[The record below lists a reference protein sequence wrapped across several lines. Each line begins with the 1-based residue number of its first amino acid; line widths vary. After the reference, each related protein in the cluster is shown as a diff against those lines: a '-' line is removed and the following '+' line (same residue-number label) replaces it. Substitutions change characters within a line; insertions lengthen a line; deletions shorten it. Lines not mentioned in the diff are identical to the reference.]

1 MPLAIWWI
9 RRDLRLS
16 DNPALMAALRE
27 GYAPLPLFI
36 LDPRLLRNRFTSPM
50 RLGFLMAGLRALEA
64 DLQARGAYLLV
75 RRGEPSEVLRQVL
88 AESGAERIFAEEDYT
103 PYARQRDARVARDLP
118 LQCVLGLTV
127 HHPLSVCKADGE
139 PYTVFTPFS
148 KAWKALPLPPPLEGA
163 PAYWPNLPRLPREVL
178 PEVSPPPLFPAG
190 EAEALRRWRAF
201 LEGNIDDYA
210 EARNRLDVEGTS
222 RLSPYLRFGM
232 LSVRRVVH
240 EALQWASDRPRA
252 RRGVEA
258 FINEIIWREFY
269 QAILYHFPN
278 VTREAFRPQFRH
290 LPWREAPEDLA
301 AWQAGRTG
309 YPIVDACMRQLQA
322 TGWMHNR
329 GRMIVASFLV
339 KDLLINWQEGERW
352 FMQHLVDG
360 DMAANNGGWQW
371 TAGVG
376 TDAAPYFR
384 IFNPVLQGRKFDP
397 EGRFIRA
404 WLPELSRV
412 PEEYVHAPWTMP
424 TDVQTQLGIRVGHD
438 YPLPIVDHA
447 QAKVRALATY
457 HQG

>member
-9 RRDLRLS
+9 RRDLRLN
-16 DNPALMAALRE
+16 DNPALATALRE

-64 DLQARGAYLLV
+64 DLRARGAYLLV
-75 RRGEPSEVLRQVL
+75 RRGDPGEVLRQVL

-103 PYARQRDARVARDLP
+103 PYARERDARVARALP

-127 HHPLSVCKADGE
+127 HHPLNVVKAEGE

-148 KAWKALPLPPPLEGA
+148 KAWKALPLPRPLGEA
-163 PAYWPNLPRLPREVL
+163 PARWPTLPRLPGEALPVL
-178 PEVSPPPLFPAG
+178 PPPALFPAG
-190 EAEALRRWRAF
+190 EVEARRRWRAF
-201 LEGNIDDYA
+201 LEDSICDYA
-210 EARNRLDVEGTS
+210 RARNRLDLEGTS

-232 LSVRRVVH
+232 LSVRQVVH
-240 EALQWASDRPRA
+240 EALEWALERPSA
-252 RRGVEA
+252 RHGVEA
-258 FINEIIWREFY
+258 FVNEIIWREFY
-269 QAILYHFPN
+269 QAILYHFPH

-290 LPWREAPEDLA
+290 LSWREAPEDLG

-339 KDLLINWQEGERW
+339 KDLLINWQAGERW

-360 DMAANNGGWQW
+360 DVAANNGGWQW

-376 TDAAPYFR
+376 TDAAPYFH
-384 IFNPVLQGRKFDP
+384 IFNPVLQSRKFDP
-397 EGRFIRA
+397 EGRFIRQ
-404 WLPELSRV
+404 WLPELARV
-412 PEEYVHAPWTMP
+412 PAAYVHAPWTMP
-424 TDVQTQLGIRVGHD
+424 PDLQARLGVQVGQD

-447 QAKVRALATY
+447 LARARALSAY
-457 HQG
+457 RQG